1 MSKVIREKCTEI
13 IQEFEPSTEAK
24 LLGHLG
30 IDGTHIRMNTNFFL
44 EEINLLQ
51 VLLIIFYHRNVI
63 FLIQIIEVFVKKWI
77 IH

>member
-44 EEINLLQ
+44 
-51 VLLIIFYHRNVI
+51 
-63 FLIQIIEVFVKKWI
+63 
-77 IH
+77 